1 MADQHTHQSHPE
13 IIKRLKRAGG
23 HLDSVIGML
32 EAQRSC
38 VEIAQQL
45 HAVERAV
52 VEAKRALIHDHLD
65 HCLARSTEASREANQ
80 AALAELR
87 AIARYL

>member
-1 MADQHTHQSHPE
+1 MADQHTHQSHAE

-65 HCLARSTEASREANQ
+65 HCLTGSTEASREANQ

-87 AIARYL
+87 SIARYL